1 MARDFGVL
9 TYVPFC
15 RAYYNMS
22 TLFTVSD
29 EREGGKEGEIFYSFT
44 FAVVC
49 VCVGV
54 CVQFASIF

>member
-1 MARDFGVL
+1 
-9 TYVPFC
+9 
-15 RAYYNMS
+15 MS